1 MALVAKRRIKPRIEF
16 RYKSKSNPYL
26 RRPGLLISRKSRF
39 FSQPNGNYSVDSMAP
54 FPQNLVYHGGKA
66 RLGIIPAGT
75 ENNLALSLGIPED
88 PQKACA
94 LIVNGQTLKL
104 DIGEIKIKGK
114 KFNFFEVVTIGLA
127 AAIYPDIKEIPKG
140 NLSRIKDAVLTIL
153 NHATKPKVSI
163 ELDGE
168 RKIVVET
175 MLMTVTNIP
184 YIGLKF
190 LVAPDASM
198 HDGLLDIAVYPEF
211 SKAELLT
218 YFGKV
223 MNEGRAADG
232 KIQRYR
238 AHKLKVKTSPVV
250 AGG

>member
-1 MALVAKRRIKPRIEF
+1 AKPKKMAVPIAKQAVKD
-16 RYKSKSNPYL
+16 RYKVV
-26 RRPGLLISRKSRF
+26 IA
-39 FSQPNGNYSVDSMAP
+39 M
-54 FPQNLVYHGGKA
+54 GGDNTIEAVIRGITGSKA